1 MAKTHAT
8 PKLRQPAHTAER
20 YGQPYVNL
28 LMKKIAPILVL
39 ILISCS
45 TARSTLEYGRYI
57 KNTTKTL
64 DLVPANDVVF
74 KANGFY
80 LHFSIDEILYILRT
94 GERSLLSVESV
105 RFIENQLQNQQ
116 SYLTKT
122 GLSFVLND
130 TILIKYPISYDIEY
144 SMDKLVK
151 KGMVYVSESG
161 LKIEKLT
168 HKKWQPRIQG
178 QILSQ
183 WISNKNK
190 IINEFQEGF
199 VD

>member
-1 MAKTHAT
+1 
-8 PKLRQPAHTAER
+8 
-20 YGQPYVNL
+20 
-28 LMKKIAPILVL
+28 MKKIAPILVL

-64 DLVPANDVVF
+64 DLIPANDVVF
-74 KANGFY
+74 KTNGFD
-80 LHFSIDEILYILRT
+80 LHFSIDEILDILRS

-105 RFIENQLQNQQ
+105 RFIENQLQNQK

-144 SMDKLVK
+144 SMDKLVI

-161 LKIEKLT
+161 QKIEKLT

-183 WISNKNK
+183 WISNNNK